1 MSFITKNTLLI
12 SAFVLGFTQNLPAQI
27 RSYDEGTNK
36 RGISDYEGTPI
47 IPAEYDDVSPY
58 FFDNDTFYVATRGD
72 RKGVFYKNGRLTIP
86 FDYQAVEIW
95 AAQSDFQFGL
105 ALVNK
110 DRRTGW
116 GIMDA
121 RTGAH
126 ILPQKFEFVRAIFR
140 DLLVGRQFADSTL
153 QFFNGR
159 GEPLFQ
165 SYGRSA
171 TPGFDENSIQIRRVD
186 RTEYFVDRKGKPI
199 FPANLK
205 NPRWTDGERVICFE
219 NGKMGLVT
227 MSGKTLIP
235 FEWEEMQVQNAGQF
249 LVKNQS
255 GESGLMDSKGQFII
269 PLSKG
274 GLYLPCGKPGPV
286 YIRSGVGTDPNFN
299 FQLFDATGKLLFS
312 DVRVSLIAMASELS
326 NVSFNRSEDYF
337 SAEMKGKKEQ
347 FIFHVK
353 RGQVLPIPWTT
364 VWYGGEKHPLIA
376 VRKDESGHSIEE
388 KVFDLNGKLLFSA
401 PTGMNLQHSRNPRL
415 LLAWIKNRS
424 SLTLLDLNANPEK
437 MILDFSLQG
446 QMYNGCFVF
455 EKDRKKGLLDPN
467 GKILMPANKFISLGS
482 PNKIQVKQFRESQ
495 PDHGK
500 LVAVGSY
507 EGVIYPSWVGVNERG
522 ESFVFGPPPQAPP
535 KPVEPLNQVM
545 EAPEAPTEVDAS
557 KLPVPVM
564 EEMPSK
570 PAADEVQSFVE
581 KMPQFPGT
589 EAAMYKFIAENLR
602 YPPEAKNNGIQG
614 RVILSFI
621 VEKDGSLSDIKI
633 VRDIGGGCGEE
644 AIRVVKLMP
653 KWTSGQQRGKPVR
666 VKYTL
671 PVAFKLVD

>member
-12 SAFVLGFTQNLPAQI
+12 SALALFLTQNLPAQI
-27 RSYDEGTNK
+27 RSYDEVTNK

-47 IPAEYDDVSPY
+47 IAAEYDDVSPY

-205 NPRWTDGERVICFE
+205 NPRWTDGERVICIE

-337 SAEMKGKKEQ
+337 SAEMKGKKDWLGIDDGTRALPSSYTRKAE
-347 FIFHVK
+347 FD
-353 RGQVLPIPWTT
+353 VLSPSEKT
-364 VWYGGEKHPLIA
+364 VIG
-376 VRKDESGHSIEE
+376 
-388 KVFDLNGKLLFSA
+388 
-401 PTGMNLQHSRNPRL
+401 
-415 LLAWIKNRS
+415 
-424 SLTLLDLNANPEK
+424 
-437 MILDFSLQG
+437 
-446 QMYNGCFVF
+446 
-455 EKDRKKGLLDPN
+455 KKGN
-467 GKILMPANKFISLGS
+467 
-482 PNKIQVKQFRESQ
+482 R
-495 PDHGK
+495 
-500 LVAVGSY
+500 
-507 EGVIYPSWVGVNERG
+507 
-522 ESFVFGPPPQAPP
+522 
-535 KPVEPLNQVM
+535 
-545 EAPEAPTEVDAS
+545 
-557 KLPVPVM
+557 
-564 EEMPSK
+564 
-570 PAADEVQSFVE
+570 
-581 KMPQFPGT
+581 
-589 EAAMYKFIAENLR
+589 
-602 YPPEAKNNGIQG
+602 
-614 RVILSFI
+614 
-621 VEKDGSLSDIKI
+621 
-633 VRDIGGGCGEE
+633 
-644 AIRVVKLMP
+644 
-653 KWTSGQQRGKPVR
+653 
-666 VKYTL
+666 
-671 PVAFKLVD
+671 